1 MPVEDARRMRRC
13 EEPEGVLRLRLRL
26 RLRGVC
32 LILCVCVCTRA
43 LLRVMITM
51 NKIVREP
58 R

>member
-13 EEPEGVLRLRLRL
+13 EEPEGVLRPRLRL

-32 LILCVCVCTRA
+32 LILCVCVCTRE

>member
-32 LILCVCVCTRA
+32 LILCVCVYKGATTRDDYD
-43 LLRVMITM
+43 
-51 NKIVREP
+51 E
-58 R
+58 